1 MRKII
6 VCLLAVIVVLTGCS
20 VKTGDGFKYKYGVFL
35 GAEPEDMDA
44 VSQYEIIV
52 IDAQYFSRKE
62 IAELKSEGHT
72 VFSYINVG
80 SLEEFRPYYD
90 DYSEYTLSVYEN
102 WEDEMWVDVSAPE
115 WQDLIIDDLA
125 ADLKDKG
132 VDGLFVDNVDVY
144 YHYQT
149 EEVYEALSYILK
161 SFKDMGFYV
170 SINGGDTFV
179 TECIDRGEPVKSM
192 FDAVNQETVFS
203 KIIWEEEDTFSVQ
216 DDAENEY
223 FLDYLK
229 RVHKEGI
236 DVYLLEYTTDKE
248 LTKEIEEYCAENGY
262 FFYIS
267 KTLNLEAA

>member
-144 YHYQT
+144 YHCY
-149 EEVYEALSYILK
+149 
-161 SFKDMGFYV
+161 G
-170 SINGGDTFV
+170 
-179 TECIDRGEPVKSM
+179 
-192 FDAVNQETVFS
+192 
-203 KIIWEEEDTFSVQ
+203 SVCGS
-216 DDAENEY
+216 A
-223 FLDYLK
+223 
-229 RVHKEGI
+229 
-236 DVYLLEYTTDKE
+236 
-248 LTKEIEEYCAENGY
+248 
-262 FFYIS
+262 
-267 KTLNLEAA
+267 

>member
-6 VCLLAVIVVLTGCS
+6 VCILAVIVVLTGCS

-179 TECIDRGEPVKSM
+179 TECIDRGAPVKSM

-223 FLDYLK
+223 FLDYLE

-262 FFYIS
+262 LFYIS